1 MQVIT
6 VVNQKGGVGKSTTVY
21 NLGAGLEKQGYKVL
35 MIDLDPQGNLTYNSG
50 TIEILNTMEILK
62 DANKIKEL
70 NGTIIRGGGE
80 LAGADLELQGVG
92 KEYKLKEA
100 LDQLKENFDFILIDT
115 PPTLNILT
123 INGLV
128 CCDKVLIPAQA
139 DIFSLQGIGQL
150 YNTIQTVKKYCNSKL
165 EILGI
170 VVTRYNSR
178 TNLSKNIMDL
188 LEDTAKGINSK
199 VYNTKIRECTA
210 VKEAQALQTNIFEYA
225 KNSNA
230 TKDYNDL
237 IKEILKDLGNK

>member
-21 NLGAGLEKQGYKVL
+21 NLGAGLERQGYKIL

-50 TIEILNTMEILK
+50 TIEALNTMEILK

-70 NGTIIRGGGE
+70 NGFIIRGGGE

-100 LDQLKENFDFILIDT
+100 LDQIKENFDYILIDT

-150 YNTIQTVKKYCNSKL
+150 YNTIQTVKKYCNRNL
-165 EILGI
+165 QILGI
-170 VVTRYNSR
+170 IVTRYNSR
-178 TNLSKNIMDL
+178 TNLSKNIMTL
-188 LEDTAKGINSK
+188 LKDTAKGINSK
-199 VYNTKIRECTA
+199 VFKTKIRECTA
-210 VKEAQALQTNIFEYA
+210 IKEAQALQKNIFEYA

-230 TKDYNDL
+230 AEDYDNL
-237 IKEILKDLGNK
+237 IKEILKDLKIK